1 MKFIKC
7 AAGAAAGLFLAVG
20 PANAVLIGVSSGSP
34 GSVYSIDAT
43 TGAATLITDI
53 TPGSVSL
60 TGASFLGGELYV
72 TDNFASSLL
81 AGTVDTNTGAYTGIS
96 DQDGSINWHGLAS
109 DEDAGL
115 LYSIDIND
123 NNILKSLAPDGTVTS
138 IGTGAGIDGR
148 GMAFDDANDIL
159 YATGSGGLY
168 TVDTT
173 TGTSTLIGSM
183 GIGTGRIGL
192 AFDELTGLLY
202 ANSSDTQ
209 SLYLV
214 SIITGAATLI
224 GANGIGGI
232 DGLAWIESLEVSDVP
247 VPAALPLFLAGM
259 AGLGFAGRRNRK
271 SA

>member
-1 MKFIKC
+1 
-7 AAGAAAGLFLAVG
+7 
-20 PANAVLIGVSSGSP
+20 
-34 GSVYSIDAT
+34 
-43 TGAATLITDI
+43 
-53 TPGSVSL
+53 
-60 TGASFLGGELYV
+60 
-72 TDNFASSLL
+72 
-81 AGTVDTNTGAYTGIS
+81 
-96 DQDGSINWHGLAS
+96 
-109 DEDAGL
+109 
-115 LYSIDIND
+115 
-123 NNILKSLAPDGTVTS
+123 
-138 IGTGAGIDGR
+138 
-148 GMAFDDANDIL
+148 MAFDDANDIL